1 MSPAVPTKFSFTHSL
16 SFYVSIIF
24 SYSFFIG
31 PFFPL
36 FWDPVKSEK
45 CYFSSLFK
53 EHIIII
59 ITIIIVL
66 FTSQILSCSCTPLHS
81 SSPYSL
87 SLCLWDGYH
96 HGHPPSLGLQLFTRL
111 GRTSPTKA
119 SRGSPLL
126 HIYWWPQTR
135 LISSLIGDLVFGSSQ
150 WYTLVDTV
158 GLPCCQPLQFFHSSP

>member
-24 SYSFFIG
+24 SYSFLIG

-53 EHIIII
+53 EHIIIN
-59 ITIIIVL
+59 TIIIVL
-66 FTSQILSCSCTPLHS
+66 FTSQILSFSCTPLHS

-87 SLCLWDGYH
+87 SLCVWDGYH
-96 HGHPPSLGLQLFTRL
+96 LGHPPPLSQQLFTGL
-111 GRTSPTKA
+111 SRTSPTNV
-119 SRGSPLL
+119 SQGSPLL
-126 HIYWWPQTR
+126 HTYWWLQTR
-135 LISSLIGDLVFGSSQ
+135 FICSLIADLVFGSSQ

-158 GLPCCQPLQFFHSSP
+158 GLPCCQPLQSLHSSP

>member
-66 FTSQILSCSCTPLHS
+66 FTSQILSCSCTPLRS

-96 HGHPPSLGLQLFTRL
+96 HGHPPSLGQQLFTGL

-119 SRGSPLL
+119 SQGSPML

-158 GLPCCQPLQFFHSSP
+158 GLPCCQPLQSLHSSP